1 MKIINVLV
9 VALAL
14 TFLSLAPAAAQE
26 APSALE
32 FAVGQS
38 AQPATI
44 APVCRSRRC
53 RAAAAAQSRPMD
65 IRTAPQMV
73 AYAAQFVGTRN
84 PYRFRGPGC
93 KVFVN
98 MVARRSG
105 YYANS
110 SARAIDVAR
119 MGTRVSYPQPGDY
132 RYSGRRGDGH
142 AEIVASVEGG
152 RVVTING
159 NKGGNRVG
167 YSYRSIGSG
176 VYYRPI
182 RYAGL

>member
-1 MKIINVLV
+1 MRKIALVLLLSLFASP
-9 VALAL
+9 ALADYTDHML
-14 TFLSLAPAAAQE
+14 GTSSTPGPAARTARG
-26 APSALE
+26 PL
-32 FAVGQS
+32 
-38 AQPATI
+38 
-44 APVCRSRRC
+44 
-53 RAAAAAQSRPMD
+53 D

-73 AYAAQFVGTRN
+73 ADAARFVGTKN

-98 MVARRSG
+98 MIARRNG

-110 SARAIDVAR
+110 SARAVDVAR

-132 RYSGRRGDGH
+132 RYSSRSGGGH
-142 AEIVASVEGG
+142 AELVADVRGST
-152 RVVTING
+152 VVTING

-176 VYYRPI
+176 AYYRPI
-182 RYAGL
+182 RYASM

>member
-1 MKIINVLV
+1 MRKTL
-9 VALAL
+9 ALAIL
-14 TFLSLAPAAAQE
+14 CTTTAPALADYTDHMLAPRQ
-26 APSALE
+26 APAL
-32 FAVGQS
+32 AK
-38 AQPATI
+38 
-44 APVCRSRRC
+44 RSG
-53 RAAAAAQSRPMD
+53 PLD

-73 AYAAQFVGTRN
+73 ADAARFVGTRN

-98 MVARRSG
+98 MIARRNG

-132 RYSGRRGDGH
+132 RYNSRRGGGH
-142 AEIVASVEGG
+142 AELVADVRGST
-152 RVVTING
+152 VVTING